1 MPRLFSYG
9 SLQQREVQM
18 AAFGRALPG
27 EKDELPGFELRVACH
42 ADKQLANVVR
52 CERSGTRVSG
62 MVFEISE
69 QELLAADAYERAD
82 GYARIAVPLASGVDA
97 WMYVDSASL
106 S

>member
-1 MPRLFSYG
+1 MPQLFSYG
-9 SLQQREVQM
+9 SLQQTEVQM

-27 EKDELPGFELRVACH
+27 KNDELVGFELQVVRHV
-42 ADKQLANVVR
+42 DKQLANVVR
-52 CERSGTRVSG
+52 CERIESRVPG

-82 GYARIAVPLASGVDA
+82 AYARIAAPLASGVDA